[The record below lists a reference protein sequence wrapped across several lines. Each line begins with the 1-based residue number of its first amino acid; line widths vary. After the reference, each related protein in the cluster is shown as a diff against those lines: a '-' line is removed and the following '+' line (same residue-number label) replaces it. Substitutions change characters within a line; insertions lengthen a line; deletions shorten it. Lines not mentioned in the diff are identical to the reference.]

1 MPVNMW
7 NGFNK
12 YSLYGGGCGH
22 SSVPAVSGLSSFLPS
37 DDNFSLFLGAGL
49 WEELSTGL
57 SSETLFWNEPVRK
70 KSRSK
75 KVTDEKQN
83 KQRTNKQ
90 LSSSSCRKDDTPLQK
105 EGHTHMWSRR
115 TIYRNKT
122 MDAIQEQWMHWYSG
136 HKTICRY
143 HGRIYDEIQWTKDK
157 KWVQWMYI
165 LSTMDAYGPIQW
177 MKWNTF
183 NI

>member
-7 NGFNK
+7 NGSIK

-70 KSRSK
+70 RSRSK

-83 KQRTNKQ
+83 KKEQKNNFLLPTIKMTHPFRSERRPHPHVQ
-90 LSSSSCRKDDTPLQK
+90 LTYNCTETR
-105 EGHTHMWSRR
+105 
-115 TIYRNKT
+115 
-122 MDAIQEQWMHWYSG
+122 
-136 HKTICRY
+136 
-143 HGRIYDEIQWTKDK
+143 QWTQYKNNGRTDTVDIR
-157 KWVQWMYI
+157 WYAG
-165 LSTMDAYGPIQW
+165 TMDAYMMRSSGQ
-177 MKWNTF
+177 KTTSG
-183 NI
+183 